1 MFHVFETFFLLSKS
15 PTVNIYAKIMKIVKP
30 QSPEKKVWEVLK
42 QWPLSFIVL
51 LLQRNFFLAMEDLEI
66 GYTATRKIIQKFYN
80 ELLCKKSGVGLLLNC
95 FIKVINESNN
105 RMLYQERGLCVRVCG
120 GGGEFKRHYAYLRLS
135 TFIS

>member
-1 MFHVFETFFLLSKS
+1 
-15 PTVNIYAKIMKIVKP
+15 MKIVKP

-66 GYTATRKIIQKFYN
+66 GCTATRKIIQKFYN

-105 RMLYQERGLCVRVCG
+105 CMLY
-120 GGGEFKRHYAYLRLS
+120 
-135 TFIS
+135 